1 VVEQVIRELKAKQE
15 IEELKGRE
23 VIQELKEPQVKRVMP
38 VLKEQQE
45 T

>member
-1 VVEQVIRELKAKQE
+1 VVEQVIQVLKAKQE
-15 IEELKGRE
+15 IQELKGRE
-23 VIQELKEPQVKRVMP
+23 VIQELKEPQVKRVTR

>member
-1 VVEQVIRELKAKQE
+1 MVEQVIQVLKAKQVIQE
-15 IEELKGRE
+15 PKGRE

>member
-1 VVEQVIRELKAKQE
+1 VVEQVIQVLKAKQVIQE
-15 IEELKGRE
+15 PKGRE

>member
-1 VVEQVIRELKAKQE
+1 VVEQVIQVLKAKQ
-15 IEELKGRE
+15 